1 VTVDW
6 LKRRLTYANVISTL
20 CLFLLL
26 GGGAYAASHLG
37 KNTVGTKQLKKNAV
51 TGAKVK
57 DQSLTGKDIDLSKL
71 GTVPNAQ
78 LAVHAD
84 TAGDSTTLQ
93 GNGPG
98 AFIHGGG
105 TQLAARLD
113 LNEFEEVLFLNLPG
127 FGRLEPEC
135 HVPGVL
141 EMTYKN
147 SSGGTVDYSQIASNP
162 TLVEAVPDGGETG
175 YVAFG
180 SESDFVQIATRGGS
194 PKVATIELTETAS
207 GPKACGVFAEATIL
221 G

>member
-1 VTVDW
+1 MYR
-6 LKRRLTYANVISTL
+6 KLTYANVMSTL

-37 KNTVGTKQLKKNAV
+37 KNTVGTRQLKKNAV

-57 DQSLTGKDIDLSKL
+57 NQTLTGSDIDLAKL
-71 GTVPNAQ
+71 GTVPSAQ
-78 LAVHAD
+78 HAIHAD

-98 AFIHGGG
+98 AFIHGAG

-113 LNEFEEVLFLNLPG
+113 LNEFEEVPLMNLPG
-127 FGRLEPEC
+127 FGRLIPEC

-141 EMTYKN
+141 EMTYEN

-162 TLVEAVPDGGETG
+162 PPLVEAVPNGGSSG

-180 SESDFVQIATRGGS
+180 IGETDFVQIATRGGS
-194 PKVATIELTETAS
+194 PKVATIELTETTS